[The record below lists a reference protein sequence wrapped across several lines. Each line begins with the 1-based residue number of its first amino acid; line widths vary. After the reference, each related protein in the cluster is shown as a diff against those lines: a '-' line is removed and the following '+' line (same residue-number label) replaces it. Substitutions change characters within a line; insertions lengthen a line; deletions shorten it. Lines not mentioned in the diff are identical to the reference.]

1 MIIAIDETGDFSPK
15 SNKYHFFSAVH
26 IANSENKDDLICRRF
41 YNWESSLPASLKN
54 HNGEIKSARLNEL
67 QLCGFV
73 DEVLIPEPKIR
84 ISSISFIPVENPWRI
99 INKHKFIPQL
109 GINEGIFL
117 FSKLN
122 NSEMVKFI
130 KDFSFWFRKLNYVGF
145 IKLLLLGNIIYK
157 SFRNTV
163 GISIALA
170 IEDELLDIKIK
181 IDELFIKG
189 NEPHLFWH
197 EMLRNQIYNESKNNP
212 LPFSTE
218 WNESEH
224 PFVKKYTRN
233 GIIDFN
239 DLFSRNCSFAKSHQ
253 SFEIRIADTVNTI
266 ISKYFN
272 NNQYK
277 SLYSKIKSLMI
288 PQGQIDCIKFKD
300 FNVDEMVGKSIYNPW
315 LNLKDFAIR
324 DSSK

>member
-1 MIIAIDETGDFSPK
+1 MKLKGLKFYMIIAIDETGDFSPK

-157 SFRNTV
+157 SLLIKSQV
-163 GISIALA
+163 VMQDEKESALRKILNLGHTFA
-170 IEDELLDIKIK
+170 HAYESETKFKIK
-181 IDELFIKG
+181 HGQAVTAGVIAA
-189 NEPHLFWH
+189 
-197 EMLRNQIYNESKNNP
+197 IYLSNKMGLLEEDQLPGLLSLPMAILPPKKIVGLNKNN
-212 LPFSTE
+212 LINAMMHDKKNTDGKINFVLVRGVGQILINVEAGKKDILYALEKTE
-218 WNESEH
+218 
-224 PFVKKYTRN
+224 K
-233 GIIDFN
+233 
-239 DLFSRNCSFAKSHQ
+239 L
-253 SFEIRIADTVNTI
+253 
-266 ISKYFN
+266 
-272 NNQYK
+272 
-277 SLYSKIKSLMI
+277 IKS
-288 PQGQIDCIKFKD
+288 
-300 FNVDEMVGKSIYNPW
+300 N
-315 LNLKDFAIR
+315 
-324 DSSK
+324 